1 MKLNV
6 KGHTGMYRDSVSK
19 AIIVED
25 TGADSGI
32 QTQKKCIN
40 TIISDVNY
48 LKSEMLE
55 IKQLLKDIKDGS

>member
-6 KGHTGMYRDSVSK
+6 NGHSGIYRDSESK
-19 AIIVED
+19 AIIIED
-25 TGADSGI
+25 TGASRGI
-32 QTQKKCIN
+32 EAQKKCIN